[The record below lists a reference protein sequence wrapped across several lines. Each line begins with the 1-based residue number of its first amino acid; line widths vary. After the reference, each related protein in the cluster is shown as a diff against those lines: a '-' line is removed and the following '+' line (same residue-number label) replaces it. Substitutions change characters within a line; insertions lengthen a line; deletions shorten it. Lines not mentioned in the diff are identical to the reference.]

1 MSIPEK
7 PINCDNG
14 AVCKDR
20 SRPSASSAG
29 FGTQHQ
35 VNEPANNFAPQ
46 RLSSMSFVG
55 YLLMT
60 LLTAINDSLFRWLV
74 VPIAREQSIR
84 QFGWSERDA
93 ESLVTSLGLGAFM
106 LPFVVFAPWAGWMS
120 DRFSKRSSIIW
131 LKLAE
136 VLLVALGILSIS
148 FGNITLMFLILFL
161 IGAQATLIGT
171 AKLGIIPEIVRR
183 TDISA
188 ANGWSGLA
196 TLVGAIVGT
205 VAGYALADVTLR
217 DRQHG
222 LLLSAVALIGTA
234 VVGTVGAWLTQHV
247 RAASPAVRFQWNLV
261 ADSWRDIRIILRD
274 RAILR
279 VTLGVIFFWS
289 LAAMA
294 QMTIDAFVRKELA
307 DNLVKAN
314 PSPFMALLVLGV
326 GAGSLLAG
334 WWSSGRVEL
343 GMVPFGAL
351 LMGIAC
357 ILLYYSSDS
366 PTLTGVLL
374 VFIGLG
380 GGLFNVPLQAWLQE
394 RVPHTQLGAVL
405 AACQQLT
412 AIGMLLVSGL
422 FWLMRG
428 PLQLSGAQI
437 FLISGLMIIP
447 IVVYAVCILPQAT
460 IRFFVWLLSRF
471 VYRVRTY
478 GIDNIPEQGPGL
490 LVANHVSWIDGVL
503 ILLAS
508 SRPIRMLAYADYVE
522 GRFLGSLAKLFG
534 IIPIRSGDGPRA
546 LIRSL
551 STAASALQNGELVCI
566 FAEGAIT
573 RTGQLMKFER
583 GLLRILRDA
592 PAPIIPVCLDELWGS
607 VFSYEG
613 GRFLWKK
620 PRHWP
625 YPVSISFGS
634 PITGVQDVD
643 LVRSAVLE
651 LHAQSLLLRKERSM
665 IPALRLIR
673 QCRLSWKRPKVS
685 DSSGAS
691 LTGGRL
697 LMAALAFR
705 RLLSQRVLQRGTPHV
720 GVLVPPSVGG
730 VLANTSLALAGRVAV
745 NLNYTL
751 SDELLNY
758 CIREAGIRQVITSRA
773 FVEKKPVQLNAELV
787 FLEDLKQQISG
798 MDKAIAFIQ
807 GALTPLRLLSRILQ
821 LHRVRADDLLTI
833 IFTSGSTGEPKGVM
847 LSQNNI
853 ASNLDAVNQ
862 LLRLRTEDVL
872 LGVLPFFHSFGY
884 TVTMWLPLCTEPAG
898 VYHFNPLDARTVGTL
913 TQKHSCTIIAATPTF
928 LRNYLKRC
936 TVEEMK
942 TMNLVIVGAEKMPDD
957 LRDAF
962 REKFGF
968 EPIEGYGTTEMSPV
982 ASFNVPPSRMD
993 SAADPASG
1001 LRHGTVGRAI
1011 PGVAAAVF
1019 NPDTGAKLGANQEGL
1034 LKIKGPNIMLGYLNQ
1049 PGKTAELMTDGW
1061 YNSGDMA
1068 VIDDDGFIRI
1078 TGRMSRFS
1086 KIGGEMVPHILVEQ
1100 EIAKVLEEDAG
1111 EDGGIQCAVTSV
1123 ADPRKGE
1130 RLVVLHKPMRKTVRE
1145 ITDRLQAAGLPN
1157 LFIPS
1162 AEGFVEVDQIPLL
1175 GTGKLDLR
1183 GIKQLAEQK
1192 MKDRG

>member
-1 MSIPEK
+1 MQGCHST
-7 PINCDNG
+7 
-14 AVCKDR
+14 
-20 SRPSASSAG
+20 ASPNS
-29 FGTQHQ
+29 FGTDRH
-35 VNEPANNFAPQ
+35 VNVPQQNFAPQ
-46 RLSSMSFVG
+46 RLSTLSFSG

-60 LLTAINDSLFRWLV
+60 FLTAVNDSLFRWLA
-74 VPIAREQSIR
+74 VPLARAQSVR
-84 QFGWSERDA
+84 QFGWTEETA
-93 ESLVTSLGLGAFM
+93 ESIVSSVGLGAFM

-136 VLLVALGILSIS
+136 ILLVALGVLAIWAGSIP
-148 FGNITLMFLILFL
+148 LMFLILFL

-171 AKLGIIPEIVRR
+171 AKLGIIPEIVRK
-183 TDISA
+183 TDLSA

-217 DRQHG
+217 NLQLG
-222 LLLSAVALIGTA
+222 LELSAVAMVGTA
-234 VVGTVGAWLTQHV
+234 GLGVLGAWLTQHV
-247 RAASPAVRFQWNLV
+247 RAASPGLAFQWNV
-261 ADSWRDIRIILRD
+261 VTDSWRDIRIILQD
-274 RAILR
+274 RAVLR
-279 VTLGVIFFWS
+279 VTLGVIFFWG

-294 QMTIDAFVRKELA
+294 QLTIDIFVRRELA
-307 DNLVKAN
+307 DNLTKAN

-351 LMGIAC
+351 LMGLAC
-357 ILLYYSSDS
+357 ILLFYSSDS
-366 PTLTGVLL
+366 PAGTGLLL

-394 RVPHTQLGAVL
+394 RVPHKQLGAVL

-412 AIGMLLVSGL
+412 AIGMLLVSGQ

-428 PLQLSGAQI
+428 PLQLSGSQI
-437 FLISGLMIIP
+437 FLFSGLMIIP
-447 IVVYAVCILPQAT
+447 IVIYAVCILPQAT

-478 GIDNIPEQGPGL
+478 GIENIPEHGPGL

-508 SRPIRMLAYADYVE
+508 SRPIRMIAYADYVQ
-522 GRFLGSLAKLFG
+522 GRLLGRLAKLFG

-546 LIRSL
+546 LIRAL
-551 STAASALQNGELVCI
+551 STAATALQNGELVCI

-583 GLLRILRDA
+583 GLLRILKDA

-607 VFSYEG
+607 IFSYEG

-634 PITGVQDVD
+634 PISGVQDVD
-643 LVRSAVLE
+643 HVRSAVLE

-673 QCRLSWKRPKVS
+673 QCRLAWKRPKVA

-705 RLLSQRVLQRGTPHV
+705 RLLAQRVLTPGTPHV

-773 FVEKKPVQLNAELV
+773 FIEKKPVQLNAELI

-798 MDKAIAFIQ
+798 VDRAVAFLQ
-807 GALTPLRLLSRILQ
+807 GALTPLPLLSRVLR
-821 LHRVRADDLLTI
+821 LNRVRADDLLTI

-898 VYHFNPLDARTVGTL
+898 VYHFNPLDARTIGTL

-982 ASFNVPPSRMD
+982 ASFNVPPSRMEQD
-993 SAADPASG
+993 AVAGSG

-1019 NPDTGAKLGANQEGL
+1019 NPDTGVKLGANQEGL

-1049 PGKTAELMTDGW
+1049 PAKTAELISDGW

-1068 VIDDDGFIRI
+1068 VIDEDGFIRI

-1130 RLVVLHKPMRKTVRE
+1130 RLVVLHRPMRKTVRE

-1183 GIKQLAEQK
+1183 GIKALAEQK
-1192 MKDRG
+1192 MRERG

>member
-1 MSIPEK
+1 
-7 PINCDNG
+7 
-14 AVCKDR
+14 
-20 SRPSASSAG
+20 
-29 FGTQHQ
+29 
-35 VNEPANNFAPQ
+35 
-46 RLSSMSFVG
+46 
-55 YLLMT
+55 
-60 LLTAINDSLFRWLV
+60 
-74 VPIAREQSIR
+74 
-84 QFGWSERDA
+84 DA

-106 LPFVVFAPWAGWMS
+106 LPFVIFAPWAGWMS

-136 VLLVALGILSIS
+136 ILLVALGVWSIHLR
-148 FGNITLMFLILFL
+148 NIPLMFVILFL
-161 IGAQATLIGT
+161 IGVQATLIGT

-183 TDISA
+183 PDISA

-196 TLVGAIVGT
+196 TLVGAIIGT
-205 VAGYALADVTLR
+205 VAGYALADKTLLNPTT
-217 DRQHG
+217 G
-222 LLLSAVALIGTA
+222 LLLSAAALIGTA
-234 VVGTVGAWLTQHV
+234 AAGTIGAWLTQPV
-247 RAASPAVRFQWNLV
+247 TVANPIAPFQWNLLG
-261 ADSWRDIRIILRD
+261 DSLRDIRIILRD

-279 VTLGVIFFWS
+279 ITLGIIFFWG

-314 PSPFMALLVLGV
+314 PSPFMALLVIGV

-351 LMGIAC
+351 LMGLAC
-357 ILLYYSSDS
+357 ICLYSADDA
-366 PTLTGVLL
+366 PVLTGLLL

-394 RVPHTQLGAVL
+394 RVPHKQLGAVL

-412 AIGMLLVSGL
+412 AIGMLLVSAL

-428 PLQLSGAQI
+428 PLQLTGSQI

-447 IVVYAVCILPQAT
+447 IVIYAVCILPQAT

-478 GIDNIPEQGPGL
+478 GIENIPEQGPGL
-490 LVANHVSWIDGVL
+490 LVANHVSWIDGIL

-508 SRPIRMLAYADYVE
+508 SRPIRMIAYADYVQ
-522 GRFLGSLAKLFG
+522 GPFLSWLSKLFG
-534 IIPIRSGDGPRA
+534 IIPIRSGDGPRSLIQA
-546 LIRSL
+546 LN
-551 STAASALQNGELVCI
+551 TAASALNDNQLVCI

-583 GLLRILRDA
+583 GMMRILKDA
-592 PAPIIPVCLDELWGS
+592 PAPVIPVCLDELWGS
-607 VFSYEG
+607 IFSYEA

-625 YPVSISFGS
+625 YPVSISFGA
-634 PITGVQDVD
+634 PLAVVPNTDT
-643 LVRSAVLE
+643 VRSAVLE

-665 IPALRLIR
+665 IPALRLVR
-673 QCRLSWKRPKVS
+673 QCRLAWKRPKVA

-705 RLLSQRVLQRGTPHV
+705 RLLQNRILKPSTPNI

-758 CIREAGIRQVITSRA
+758 CIREAGIKQVITSRA
-773 FVEKKPVQLNAELV
+773 FIEKKPVQLNAELI
-787 FLEDLKQQISG
+787 FLEDLKSQINNL
-798 MDKAIAFIQ
+798 DRALAFLH
-807 GALTPLRLLSRILQ
+807 ATCTPLRLLARILG
-821 LHRVRADDLLTI
+821 LHKVRADDLLTI

-862 LLRLRTEDVL
+862 LLRLRSDDVL

-884 TVTMWLPLCTEPAG
+884 TVTMWLPLCAEPSG
-898 VYHFNPLDARTVGTL
+898 VYHFNPLDARIVGSL
-913 TQKHSCTIIAATPTF
+913 TQKHGCTIIAATPTF

-936 TVEEMK
+936 SVEEMQ
-942 TMNLVIVGAEKMPDD
+942 TLNLVIVGAEKMPDD

-982 ASFNVPPSRMD
+982 ASFNIPPSRMEGNTD
-993 SAADPASG
+993 RSAG

-1019 NPDTGAKLGANQEGL
+1019 DPDTNAKLPANHEGL

-1049 PGKTAELMTDGW
+1049 PAKTAELINDGW

-1100 EIAKVLEEDAG
+1100 EISKILDEDAS
-1111 EDGGIQCAVTSV
+1111 EDAGIQCAVTSV

-1130 RLVVLHKPMRKTVRE
+1130 RLVVLHKPMRKSVRD
-1145 ITDRLQAAGLPN
+1145 ITSRLQTAGLPN

-1162 AEGFVEVDQIPLL
+1162 TEAFVEVEQIPLL

-1183 GIKQLAEQK
+1183 GIKLLAEQK
-1192 MKDRG
+1192 MKDR